1 MLLATPRS
9 NGLHGYH
16 VIRKE
21 RANRTWKMEDDR
33 ARRNRYSTYSIPTS
47 TSPAPATANMD
58 NLLLPGDPDTNSLLY
73 ASQASYTPM
82 HNHPHHHHHHHHQQ
96 QDIQMS
102 DYLSAYPQLDPTGYY
117 GASHPGGVQPYLSTP
132 NYYSATT
139 TTPNSHSTWLQ
150 QHPSQ
155 ASSSS
160 INPQLPYQSSSPLGP
175 VGAHSGRTTASS
187 PSPSFDYDLDLD
199 APSPSTSTA
208 HQSSSS
214 NLGIPTRHPSTSSTH
229 SHASY
234 HNTSSSSNSKD
245 LSLYGTPHPT
255 HPNTWSCAYPGCT
268 SPALFRRGCDLR
280 KHYNRHRKH
289 LFCRVEGCPQA
300 NSANPGAGFSSKKD
314 RDRHEAKHNP
324 GIVCEW
330 AGEGCTRVFSRV
342 DNMKDH
348 VRRIHLRVN

>member
-1 MLLATPRS
+1 MDSLMLPQDS
-9 NGLHGYH
+9 
-16 VIRKE
+16 
-21 RANRTWKMEDDR
+21 
-33 ARRNRYSTYSIPTS
+33 
-47 TSPAPATANMD
+47 
-58 NLLLPGDPDTNSLLY
+58 DPSSLLY
-73 ASQASYTPM
+73 ASPDSFAPM
-82 HNHPHHHHHHHHQQ
+82 PNHHSQHQQ
-96 QDIQMS
+96 GIQMP

-117 GASHPGGVQPYLSTP
+117 GANPGVQPYLSTP
-132 NYYSATT
+132 SYYSATT
-139 TTPNSHSTWLQ
+139 TTPNTANTWL

-160 INPQLPYQSSSPLGP
+160 RINPQLPYQSSSPLGP
-175 VGAHSGRTTASS
+175 VGASGPGHTS
-187 PSPSFDYDLDLD
+187 PTPSFDYDLDLD
-199 APSPSTSTA
+199 PPSPTTSNPS
-208 HQSSSS
+208 HPSS

-229 SHASY
+229 SHTSH
-234 HNTSSSSNSKD
+234 HNSQSNSKD

-255 HPNTWSCAYPGCT
+255 HPGTWSCAYPGCT

-300 NSANPGAGFSSKKD
+300 NSSNPGAGFSSKKD